1 MTSAEVLQEL
11 VHAYPRRGR
20 LDVCRDVFELVRL
33 SASTVWNVEADDI
46 RLASA
51 LAETHPMLETR
62 DLVHLA
68 CCQRRKADGL
78 ATFDRGLA
86 AAWTAF
92 TAGRGG

>member
-1 MTSAEVLQEL
+1 MNRRQL
-11 VHAYPRRGR
+11 VGAP
-20 LDVCRDVFELVRL
+20 
-33 SASTVWNVEADDI
+33 TQ
-46 RLASA
+46 ASA
-51 LAETHPMLETR
+51 PVTALLAETHPMLETR